1 MWLVGGKWNVAKDE
15 RISNA
20 NPLQLIIAYK
30 VLTYEGI
37 QYLSRSSFAIF
48 VTLKSTG
55 AVTFGCS
62 DVLNVRLSHK
72 ADDEARDSTRL
83 GILFAM
89 FGLGCLI
96 GPLISDRFVSMKRPR
111 SIHGACVIAFA
122 VLSMGF
128 AGMGLSRSFHSVCI
142 STVIRGCGSSVLWIN
157 STLLLQK
164 YSQEDMLGRV
174 MSVDLALCTLITSIS
189 AFVAGSLEDK
199 TSLGPQDVC
208 IIMALVG
215 FFIFIAWSIYFCCGN
230 VFSNAAHAESCNG
243 VENSYT

>member
-1 MWLVGGKWNVAKDE
+1 VNLEFQLALVSYRHRLLRNKLRCHTYLPICLTHLKSRKKKTSVVDSITYLLSAQLMWLVGGKWNVAKE
-15 RISNA
+15 ESISIA

-37 QYLSRSSFAIF
+37 QYLSKCSFAIF

-83 GILFAM
+83 GVLFAM

-111 SIHGACVIAFA
+111 SILGACVIAFA

-128 AGMGLSRSFHSVCI
+128 AGIGLSRSFHSVCI

-157 STLLLQK
+157 STLLLQ
-164 YSQEDMLGRV
+164 V
-174 MSVDLALCTLITSIS
+174 M
-189 AFVAGSLEDK
+189 
-199 TSLGPQDVC
+199 
-208 IIMALVG
+208 
-215 FFIFIAWSIYFCCGN
+215 
-230 VFSNAAHAESCNG
+230 
-243 VENSYT
+243 